1 MICQQA
7 KNEAECFCLWKQSP
21 GRALRCLDNHGRLVE
36 VPEEWNS
43 AGKGS
48 KGEIDRP
55 QDQREHEE
63 GAWFMGLMAFRCT
76 QQPARRIVLGEFES
90 LGVSSH
96 QSRFRGD
103 KSELRSRKQ
112 TKCSWTLCPAV

>member
-1 MICQQA
+1 M
-7 KNEAECFCLWKQSP
+7 
-21 GRALRCLDNHGRLVE
+21 E

-96 QSRFRGD
+96 QSRFEVTNLSCDPESRRNVRG
-103 KSELRSRKQ
+103 LFVLL
-112 TKCSWTLCPAV
+112 CSYVTNV